1 MLDEDRHCIDV
12 SLRIVAFSGLVSV
25 TPAFAAAPLSKVLVR
40 KDPNC
45 GCCQNWADHLTAI
58 GFTVEVVAS
67 EDVPAIKAQL
77 GVPDDL
83 SSCHT
88 AE

>member
-45 GCCQNWADHLTAI
+45 GCCQNWADHLTAT
-58 GFTVEVVAS
+58 GFAVEVVAS
-67 EDVPAIKAQL
+67 EDMPAIKAQL